1 METAGN
7 TKPKLQSFV
16 SLLKGA
22 WRGYVERFRVLI
34 GIFAIPVIG
43 GIVASLMM
51 EVDLVALKTIGILFA
66 IVLSIIF
73 YVASLASIHSAFNNS
88 GIKEA
93 YRFGFK
99 NFFPFIWLTIL
110 STLSIAGGMIML
122 IIPGI
127 ILSLAFSFGIY
138 VFVEKGLRGFQALG
152 RSAQYVKGYWWPVFW
167 RYLGL
172 FLLALLIALVIG
184 APALLL
190 GRTASNIISSVL
202 NLFFAPFAIL
212 FTFYLYKD
220 LVEKKAGFLPEMSPG
235 RKKFYITSAIVG
247 LIGLV
252 ILATLA
258 GLLIGSL
265 FLFKNV
271 PQDGSY
277 QFDFSY
283 PEISPPATPA
293 GEATYSSTS
302 LPQIEIGF

>member
-1 METAGN
+1 MDTTEN
-7 TKPKLQSFV
+7 IKPRLQSFGN
-16 SLLKGA
+16 LLRAA
-22 WRGYVERFRVLI
+22 WKSYVERFRVLV
-34 GIFAIPVIG
+34 GIFAIPVVG
-43 GIVASLMM
+43 GIIVSLMM
-51 EVDLVALKTIGILFA
+51 EVDLAALKVVGIILA

-73 YVASLASIHSAFNNS
+73 YVASLALIHSVFNNS

-110 STLSIAGGMIML
+110 SALSVAGGMIML

-127 ILSLAFSFGIY
+127 VLYLAFSFGIY
-138 VFVEKGLRGFQALG
+138 VFVGEGLRGFQALG

-172 FLLALLIALVIG
+172 FLLALLIVLVIG

-212 FTFYLYKD
+212 FVFCLYKD
-220 LVEKKAGFLPEMSPG
+220 LVEKKAGLLPEISPG
-235 RKKFYITSAIVG
+235 RKKFYITSAIMG
-247 LIGLV
+247 LIGSV
-252 ILATLA
+252 ILAILA

-265 FLFKNV
+265 FLFKEI

-283 PEISPPATPA
+283 PETFSPATPA
-293 GEATYSSTS
+293 GETTYSSTS
-302 LPQIEIGF
+302 LPQIEINF